1 VVQNGVTDKTLIGF
15 TRRWSIHELLLFFV
29 IVPFLMVVIYF
40 LPVSLKQSYF
50 ILYSDNA
57 NIYSLFLSNFT
68 HSEPLHIIGNMIVYL
83 VVMFLLFNIET
94 DKRIFRVMMALIF
107 LVLPWLLSWITLSLI
122 KNLPPSQGVSGVVAA
137 LLGYLP
143 FSIYRYVKKNYKVNL
158 SIFFLFFVFIANGSL
173 VIANLTGFSAFTV
186 VLIIFAVC
194 LGILNIK
201 GVAMIAK
208 ELKHRMQLIQR
219 LNVSKSRQDWIF
231 FYRFI
236 ITCLLLTLMF
246 SLFMIIPQNPIE
258 GSMIINSLAHYI
270 GYVFGLLVPVNIEV
284 IFQLIKIQ

>member
-1 VVQNGVTDKTLIGF
+1 
-15 TRRWSIHELLLFFV
+15 
-29 IVPFLMVVIYF
+29 
-40 LPVSLKQSYF
+40 
-50 ILYSDNA
+50 
-57 NIYSLFLSNFT
+57 
-68 HSEPLHIIGNMIVYL
+68 
-83 VVMFLLFNIET
+83 
-94 DKRIFRVMMALIF
+94 MMALIF